1 MRRAHRPVAPASAPA
16 GVARTHRAAKKR
28 VLLPLV
34 ALVLAVCACA
44 LPACGKTN
52 GAAAGSDGSAAAE
65 AAKYQQIGNPTFGYI
80 SVPKDWVEIDTR
92 EVSSGDGSTADS
104 LSQGIYYA
112 DSDGADATAMMGMLS
127 YGAFDHELDD
137 KVADEF
143 VTSFEGMGYTDI
155 AQVDLPIDGVSS
167 QCYTMTLGSGNP
179 GAMYLV
185 KNGGNLIG
193 INFDRVWE
201 GTMSD
206 LVFDPE
212 ICRNISLDV
221 RYLLFVIKEVGH
233 ADYLFDEMVFAE

>member
-193 INFDRVWE
+193 IIISATD
-201 GTMSD
+201 SD
-206 LVFDPE
+206 AVNTYLGLVQ
-212 ICRNISLDV
+212 SS
-221 RYLLFVIKEVGH
+221 YKTQ
-233 ADYLFDEMVFAE
+233 A

>member
-185 KNGGNLIG
+185 KNGSNLIG
-193 INFDRVWE
+193 IIISATD
-201 GTMSD
+201 SD
-206 LVFDPE
+206 AVNTYLGLVQ
-212 ICRNISLDV
+212 SS
-221 RYLLFVIKEVGH
+221 YK
-233 ADYLFDEMVFAE
+233 AQA

>member
-92 EVSSGDGSTADS
+92 EVSSGDGSTAGS

-185 KNGGNLIG
+185 KNGSNLIG
-193 INFDRVWE
+193 IIISATD
-201 GTMSD
+201 SD
-206 LVFDPE
+206 AVNTYLGLVQ
-212 ICRNISLDV
+212 SS
-221 RYLLFVIKEVGH
+221 YK
-233 ADYLFDEMVFAE
+233 AQA

>member
-1 MRRAHRPVAPASAPA
+1 MRRTHRPVAPAPASA

-34 ALVLAVCACA
+34 ALVLAVCVCS
-44 LPACGKTN
+44 LPACGKTS
-52 GAAAGSDGSAAAE
+52 GAAAGSGGSAAAE

-80 SVPKDWVEIDTR
+80 EVPKDWVEIDTR

-193 INFDRVWE
+193 IIISATD
-201 GTMSD
+201 SD
-206 LVFDPE
+206 TVNTYLGLVQ
-212 ICRNISLDV
+212 RS
-221 RYLLFVIKEVGH
+221 YKTQG
-233 ADYLFDEMVFAE
+233 